1 MLLRKVTSE
10 QLARELSEYPKKMR
24 ASVSRAVLESL
35 VLLENHHKTEEINRG
50 GSGHGRAVAGKFTSR
65 TGDLVR
71 SYRHYWKTGDLSGW
85 YGSSSKYSK
94 KVEEGGEI
102 RPKNAK
108 FLTIPIHKDAKYGVG
123 GGKRAGDFKDL
134 FFIQSLKG
142 QPMLVRDKGLK
153 GFEPIFL
160 LRRMVKL
167 DPRPTIE
174 RTEKK
179 NRNKIHGKIAD
190 AALSPFKGK

>member
-94 KVEEGGEI
+94 KVEEGGTI
-102 RPKNAK
+102 KSSRPGGY
-108 FLTIPIHKDAKYGVG
+108 LTIPINRKAKYGVG
-123 GGKRAGDFKDL
+123 GGKRAGDFDL
-134 FFIQSLKG
+134 FPFKSKKG
-142 QPMLVRDKGLK
+142 NLLLAERGASGIVPM
-153 GFEPIFL
+153 FL
-160 LRRMVKL
+160 LKKSVKL

-190 AALSPFKGK
+190 AALNPFKGK

>member
-50 GSGHGRAVAGKFTSR
+50 GSGHGRAVAGKFTTR
-65 TGDLVR
+65 TGALVR

-85 YGSSSKYSK
+85 YGSSNKYSHVIEK
-94 KVEEGGEI
+94 GGTI

-123 GGKRAGDFKDL
+123 GGKRAGDFDL
-134 FFIQSLKG
+134 FPFRSQKG
-142 QPMLVRDKGLK
+142 NLLLAKRGASGIVPM
-153 GFEPIFL
+153 FL
-160 LRRMVKL
+160 LKKSVKI

-190 AALSPFKGK
+190 AALNPFKGK